1 MLNKKEVFKQNFII
15 LEMEEF
21 TSNNLDLQT
30 ALFNEKYN
38 KNNFY
43 LKIYSIFFKKFIFRV
58 QKSYFLIFK
67 IKNHCKSFY
76 NLLSNSNHTLY
87 FVIW

>member
-30 ALFNEKYN
+30 AHFNEKYN
-38 KNNFY
+38 KNNF
-43 LKIYSIFFKKFIFRV
+43 I
-58 QKSYFLIFK
+58 
-67 IKNHCKSFY
+67 
-76 NLLSNSNHTLY
+76 
-87 FVIW
+87 